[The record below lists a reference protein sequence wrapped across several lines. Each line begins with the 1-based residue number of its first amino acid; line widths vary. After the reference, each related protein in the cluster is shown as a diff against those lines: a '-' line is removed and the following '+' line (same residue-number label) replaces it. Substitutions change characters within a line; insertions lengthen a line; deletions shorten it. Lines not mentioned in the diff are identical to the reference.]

1 MYEYICNTRK
11 LNTNSIAGLG
21 LGSIPFGPVHIFIL
35 RMRCNPTS
43 ATNKNEN
50 EYCLMRSWLNVP
62 RGLGW
67 ALKSKLLCGRSCW
80 ARPLMPISEF

>member
-1 MYEYICNTRK
+1 MYKYIYNTCK

-21 LGSIPFGPVHIFIL
+21 PASIPFGPVHIFIL

-50 EYCLMRSWLNVP
+50 DYS
-62 RGLGW
+62 
-67 ALKSKLLCGRSCW
+67 S
-80 ARPLMPISEF
+80 